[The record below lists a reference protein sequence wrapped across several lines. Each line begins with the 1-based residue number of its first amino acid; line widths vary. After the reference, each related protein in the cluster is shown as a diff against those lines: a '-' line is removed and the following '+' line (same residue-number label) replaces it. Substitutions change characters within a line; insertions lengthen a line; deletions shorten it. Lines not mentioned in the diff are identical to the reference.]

1 MLAELGQGTGRGDLE
16 LTAND
21 WAELDIYLYSPVEEA
36 ERARLVQ
43 DLAMTL
49 RGPADRK
56 LALEALEHMLHADR
70 VVTEEER
77 QVAEEI
83 RQALSRVDL
92 GGFALIGR
100 LVRGALGIAAEGPN
114 REQHLDEFLHNR
126 VLYAVR
132 QRLGR
137 APDEDLGIPIEEV
150 RKAALAGGLLARV
163 AYVDK
168 EVAQAE
174 LARIAAS
181 LEQGWGI
188 APDRALIVAE
198 AAVAESDASLDFY
211 RLTRSL
217 LGQPVSRNGCAS
229 SMRCLPSLPPTARS
243 PTRRALRSA
252 GLMPVSI

>member
-1 MLAELGQGTGRGDLE
+1 
-16 LTAND
+16 
-21 WAELDIYLYSPVEEA
+21 V
-36 ERARLVQ
+36 
-43 DLAMTL
+43 
-49 RGPADRK
+49 
-56 LALEALEHMLHADR
+56 
-70 VVTEEER
+70 
-77 QVAEEI
+77 
-83 RQALSRVDL
+83 
-92 GGFALIGR
+92 
-100 LVRGALGIAAEGPN
+100 GALGIAAEGPN

-211 RLTRSL
+211 RLTQEFARATSIEERVRFL
-217 LGQPVSRNGCAS
+217 DALFAVAAADGTISNEESAEISRINAGINLTHDQFVAAKL
-229 SMRCLPSLPPTARS
+229 RARS
-243 PTRRALRSA
+243 E
-252 GLMPVSI
+252 G